1 MLFMLI
7 QIYQSL
13 RKLKEKVTPTYR
25 QVVTVE
31 GMSVKGVMTLQQRE
45 SNLCGQ
51 EEEWDQERF
60 ITRDSNLVWSRS
72 ILGLL
77 DRGRRVG
84 NSK

>member
-31 GMSVKGVMTLQQRE
+31 GMSVKGVMITTKRKQPLWAGRE
-45 SNLCGQ
+45 
-51 EEEWDQERF
+51 
-60 ITRDSNLVWSRS
+60 
-72 ILGLL
+72 
-77 DRGRRVG
+77 VG
-84 NSK
+84 PRKISHKR